1 MRFQGTTDFMAD
13 RPEIWAF
20 LVDPSRIGPCAPV
33 PIERVDDTHF
43 RATAKVGSGIFSA
56 KVSLEMELVEAVEHE
71 RARLEGRGRGSGT
84 TLTGSTSFQLR
95 EGTMDGMTTVVWEAE
110 IELEG
115 MLAGPASRIIADQ
128 GERAIAQLFD
138 CIRTQIEG

>member
-20 LVDPSRIGPCAPV
+20 MVDPSRIGPCATV

-95 EGTMDGMTTVVWEAE
+95 KGTMDGMTTVEWEAE

-128 GERAIAQLFD
+128 GERAIAKLFD
-138 CIRTQIEG
+138 CIRTQVEG

>member
-1 MRFQGTTDFMAD
+1 MRFQGTNDFMAE

-20 LVDPSRIGPCAPV
+20 LVNPSRIGPCAPV

-43 RATAKVGSGIFSA
+43 RATAKVGSGMFSA
-56 KVSLEMELVEAVEHE
+56 KVSLELELVEAIEHE

-95 EGTMDGMTTVVWEAE
+95 NGTMDGITTVDWVAE

-115 MLAGPASRIIADQ
+115 MLAGPAGRIIAEQ
-128 GERAIAQLFD
+128 GERAISQLLD
-138 CIRTQIEG
+138 CIRVQVEG